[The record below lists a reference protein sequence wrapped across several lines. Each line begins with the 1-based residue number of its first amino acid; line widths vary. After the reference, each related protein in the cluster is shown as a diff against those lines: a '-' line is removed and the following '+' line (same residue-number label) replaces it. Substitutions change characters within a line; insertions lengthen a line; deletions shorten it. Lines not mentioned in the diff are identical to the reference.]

1 MTADLEAGLALL
13 EAACWEAGPA
23 FLGGLEAVKA
33 VRERLAEAEAQ
44 RRELAALKQALE
56 RLERA
61 EGEREARLRHR
72 RALAER
78 LVEQAQRLAREIG

>member
-1 MTADLEAGLALL
+1 MTSDLESGLTLL

-23 FLGGLEAVKA
+23 FLGGLETIQA
-33 VRERLAEAEAQ
+33 VRERLVEAEAQ
-44 RRELAALKQALE
+44 QRELAALKQALE
-56 RLERA
+56 QFEKT
-61 EGEREARLRHR
+61 ESEREARLRHR